1 MKKVK
6 EINGQPKYCFYSL
19 GSKNIPYLGTESIN
33 DHFKILGQKDK
44 QSSHQWRSI
53 ISTKAIEKSNFAYE
67 VIDRLLGRMVQINFS
82 QSNYDRPTV
91 LDTRITFMK

>member
-1 MKKVK
+1 MKKIK

-44 QSSHQWRSI
+44 QSAHQWRSI

-67 VIDRLLGRMVQINFS
+67 VIDRQLGRMGHLNGTRGH
-82 QSNYDRPTV
+82 YDRSTL
-91 LDTRITFMK
+91 LDKRRTFM